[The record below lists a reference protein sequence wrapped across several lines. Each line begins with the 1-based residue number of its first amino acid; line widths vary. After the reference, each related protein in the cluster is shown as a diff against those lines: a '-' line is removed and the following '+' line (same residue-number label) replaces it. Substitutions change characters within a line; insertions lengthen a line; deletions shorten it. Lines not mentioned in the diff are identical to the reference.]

1 MSRNRQTYI
10 FGLLIAMT
18 ALLLSACIAPIQPAP
33 ADSGEQM
40 TDAPASSELT
50 VEQLGNATYSGIY
63 DESVTLTD
71 GLYEGEPFVEGGA
84 SRPTVQLIEDTV
96 LYGDLN
102 GDGVDDAAMLLVEN
116 SGGSGVFTYLGA
128 QINQDGQPVDA
139 GTVLLGDRTQI
150 QSGVI
155 EDGQIVID
163 MVTQGPQDAM
173 CCPTLKLRTSYAVQ
187 DGTLAE
193 VGSEEMGTVSLDDLM
208 GTSWVLTQL
217 APDQPPAPGT
227 EITASFADGMISGS
241 AGCNNYNAA
250 VSSDG
255 GQTLTVGPAASTM
268 MACPDPAMAQETA
281 YLTALQGATQWSY
294 LIGQLVISTMGED
307 GSYGTLYYEPASSPA
322 DDSAAGAGG
331 SNVIDVTYACADG
344 VTIEAVFDNDAQTV
358 TVTLP
363 DGTLELPQ
371 VVSASGARYSDG
383 TTTFWTKGDG
393 AFVQVNDE
401 TVIDDCVAQ

>member
-63 DESVTLTD
+63 DEPVTLTD

-84 SRPTVQLIEDTV
+84 ARPTVQLIEDTI

-102 GDGVDDAAMLLVEN
+102 GDGVDDAAMMLVEN
-116 SGGSGVFTYLGA
+116 SGGSGVFNYIGA

-217 APDQPPAPGT
+217 APDQPLAPDT

-281 YLTALQGATQWSY
+281 YLTALQGATQWGY
-294 LIGQLVISTMGED
+294 VIGQLVISYMGDD
-307 GSYGTLYYEPASSPA
+307 GSYGTLYYTAASS
-322 DDSAAGAGG
+322 SKR
-331 SNVIDVTYACADG
+331 
-344 VTIEAVFDNDAQTV
+344 TIA
-358 TVTLP
+358 LP
-363 DGTLELPQ
+363 SQEGIE
-371 VVSASGARYSDG
+371 RH
-383 TTTFWTKGDG
+383 
-393 AFVQVNDE
+393 
-401 TVIDDCVAQ
+401 